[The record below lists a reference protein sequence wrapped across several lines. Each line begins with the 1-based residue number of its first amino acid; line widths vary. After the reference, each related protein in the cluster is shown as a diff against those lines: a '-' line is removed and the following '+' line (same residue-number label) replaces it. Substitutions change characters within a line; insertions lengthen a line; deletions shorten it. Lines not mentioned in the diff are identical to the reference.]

1 LRSRRST
8 THYSNFS
15 VLIAINKYRHAFLVG
30 LQSSLVY
37 RWNFGVRAIF
47 SFVHLAF
54 VFILWGA
61 VYGGQKT
68 VGSFSLPQTLTYFIT
83 LLVLQFFISAFNED
97 YQISEEIRNGL
108 INQFLL
114 KPINYFL
121 YRFCIFVSAR
131 LVSGFLALVP
141 LLLLLPFLRDSLAFP
156 HESWRFLVAFPALIM
171 SAMIQFTIAY
181 CFGLLTFWFLEIQSF
196 IILSL
201 AIETMLG
208 GQVFPLDLM
217 PGWLYHA
224 SQFLPYFYQMYF
236 PAAILTGRIGQA
248 EAVSGLGIQAVWVVL
263 LLGLAQLLWR
273 RGLRR
278 HTAVGG

>member
-1 LRSRRST
+1 M
-8 THYSNFS
+8 FS
-15 VLIAINKYRHAFLVG
+15 ALTKYRHVFLVG

-37 RWNFGVRAIF
+37 RWNFAIRATF
-47 SFVHLAF
+47 SCVHLAY

-61 VYGGQKT
+61 AFRGQTEIGG
-68 VGSFSLPQTLTYFIT
+68 FSLSQTLTYFIT

-114 KPINYFL
+114 KPINYFV
-121 YRFCIFVSAR
+121 YRFTVFIAAR
-131 LVSGFLALVP
+131 LVSGLLALVP
-141 LLLLLPFLRDSLAFP
+141 LVALLPLLYDYLTFPNEPWRLAIG
-156 HESWRFLVAFPALIM
+156 LPALVL
-171 SAMIQFTIAY
+171 SAFIQFTIAY

-201 AIETMLG
+201 AIETVLG

-217 PGWLYHA
+217 PSWLYEI
-224 SQFLPYFYQMYF
+224 SKYLPYYYQMYF
-236 PAAILTGRIGQA
+236 PAAILTGRLNDPALALQ
-248 EAVSGLGIQAVWVVL
+248 GLGLQAFWAAAL
-263 LLGLAQLLWR
+263 FGIATLLWR